1 MAQIEQWDPNIKAKK
16 YQRGGAYTNPQMP
29 QQADWAQVN
38 KAIQESVK
46 FMGDALGKAAAI
58 DAQFMKVWED
68 KGAEFEKGIGNLQEG
83 GNAAMEGVVDEIV
96 DVVAADTNKANRIRE
111 RRDKRAAAGKDTS
124 RLDRRLSKQ
133 EAKEYHQLSRA
144 DKKRAIEKLDQ
155 VQALK
160 SNIEK
165 VVTDLAKGDPNN
177 INWHGFANNPKVKD
191 FFNHVLTGKA
201 LEGENLFSIDVS
213 GNSPKI
219 VWNVPSESV
228 GWGTLGDVE
237 LTPEEIEKIK
247 NNDPGFTKQLTPEQ
261 IEKIKNTDP
270 GFTKEITLQE
280 LTSGS
285 SLFEDATEDKDAIIG
300 LLDKAG
306 EEGIKLRKSQHTGP
320 DAQTGGATWD
330 EETWKREQKDL
341 IRSTDKSN
349 YGFIFNNMTHTINPA
364 NRMTAYDP
372 NNEQHVA
379 DVEKWIDNY
388 LDNKL
393 GEAPPVRQSQ
403 AEFES
408 DKQARMGNVYMS
420 GVGYVPADAVDKA
433 EGLVKDV
440 VMPMSKDPEGK
451 LYADGLPKS
460 DDYSEVQKDATEAGL
475 ALKGAVE
482 GSRGWWSKTFN
493 SGQDVLNETIKEYNE
508 NGLTNLNTDQRN
520 IISKYKAYIG
530 GFDETVDLN
539 PYLADQ
545 GVVNPVYNRVDKTVT
560 YEDKS
565 GNEITLDLSTDA
577 GFNEFSYLMMK
588 ATGLDQTTGG
598 KILKNIFQSQ
608 GGEFNKFVDP
618 DRPAPPSTIE
628 ELEEVENQDITDIDD
643 EYSDMSYS
651 DVNRSYNRL
660 TRDEKIAYNKFAKPF
675 RQKKPRPSETD
686 IRRNY
691 LRSLNK

>member
-1 MAQIEQWDPNIKAKK
+1 
-16 YQRGGAYTNPQMP
+16 
-29 QQADWAQVN
+29 
-38 KAIQESVK
+38 
-46 FMGDALGKAAAI
+46 
-58 DAQFMKVWED
+58 
-68 KGAEFEKGIGNLQEG
+68 
-83 GNAAMEGVVDEIV
+83 
-96 DVVAADTNKANRIRE
+96 
-111 RRDKRAAAGKDTS
+111 
-124 RLDRRLSKQ
+124 
-133 EAKEYHQLSRA
+133 
-144 DKKRAIEKLDQ
+144 
-155 VQALK
+155 
-160 SNIEK
+160 
-165 VVTDLAKGDPNN
+165 
-177 INWHGFANNPKVKD
+177 
-191 FFNHVLTGKA
+191 
-201 LEGENLFSIDVS
+201 
-213 GNSPKI
+213 
-219 VWNVPSESV
+219 
-228 GWGTLGDVE
+228 
-237 LTPEEIEKIK
+237 
-247 NNDPGFTKQLTPEQ
+247 
-261 IEKIKNTDP
+261 
-270 GFTKEITLQE
+270 
-280 LTSGS
+280 
-285 SLFEDATEDKDAIIG
+285 
-300 LLDKAG
+300 
-306 EEGIKLRKSQHTGP
+306 
-320 DAQTGGATWD
+320 
-330 EETWKREQKDL
+330 
-341 IRSTDKSN
+341 
-349 YGFIFNNMTHTINPA
+349 
-364 NRMTAYDP
+364 
-372 NNEQHVA
+372 
-379 DVEKWIDNY
+379 
-388 LDNKL
+388 
-393 GEAPPVRQSQ
+393 
-403 AEFES
+403 
-408 DKQARMGNVYMS
+408 MS